1 MVNEDDDSDENEED
15 NLKEELVADNI
26 YIH

>member
-15 NLKEELVADNI
+15 NLNEELVADNI